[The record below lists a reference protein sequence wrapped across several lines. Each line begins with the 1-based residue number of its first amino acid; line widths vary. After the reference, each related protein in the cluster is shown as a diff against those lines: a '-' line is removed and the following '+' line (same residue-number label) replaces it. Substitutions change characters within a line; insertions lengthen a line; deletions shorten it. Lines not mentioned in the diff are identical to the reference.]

1 MLYFVIRA
9 ISNLFDLY
17 SIALIVY
24 ALLSWF
30 PGAYQTKFGEFLTRI
45 VEQYLKLFRRLPL
58 QFAGLDFTVWVA
70 ILALNLL
77 NRVVFYLISVL
88 LMLL

>member
-45 VEQYLKLFRRLPL
+45 VEPYLILFRRLPL

>member
-17 SIALIVY
+17 SISLIVY

-45 VEQYLKLFRRLPL
+45 VEPYLKLFRRLPL

>member
-30 PGAYQTKFGEFLTRI
+30 PGAYDTALGKTIRQI
-45 VEQYLKLFRRLPL
+45 VQPILAPFRRLNL
-58 QFAGLDFTVWVA
+58 VFAGIDFSIIA
-70 ILALNLL
+70 IILLL
-77 NRVVFYLISVL
+77 NFSLSILKVVLF
-88 LMLL
+88 

>member
-45 VEQYLKLFRRLPL
+45 VEPYLKLFRRLPL
-58 QFAGLDFTVWVA
+58 QFAGLD
-70 ILALNLL
+70 LSLNLL

>member
-45 VEQYLKLFRRLPL
+45 VEPYLKLFRRLPL
-58 QFAGLDFTVWVA
+58 QFVGLDFTVWVA

>member
-30 PGAYQTKFGEFLTRI
+30 PGAYDTSLGRI
-45 VEQYLKLFRRLPL
+45 IRQIVQPILAPFRRLNL
-58 QFAGLDFTVWVA
+58 AFAGIDFSIIVIV
-70 ILALNLL
+70 LLL
-77 NRVVFYLISVL
+77 NFSLRILRFIL
-88 LMLL
+88 L

>member
-45 VEQYLKLFRRLPL
+45 VEPNLKLFRRLPL